1 MDYSFELSLLLKDL
15 KTKSEKN
22 VISINCDFFFIRVVD
37 KVNKVFYLLKFV
49 LLFIYLHAIMT
60 QL

>member
-22 VISINCDFFFIRVVD
+22 VISINCVFFFIRVVD